1 MSHPDNSR
9 FLQSPV
15 TGRRRRAGILAAAI
29 GVLATAAAG
38 AQLPLKTVEECIET
52 GTDLVTLPGVPG
64 GSLSASSCRGC
75 ESMRLSF
82 DARTRYFIG
91 KELVPYAR
99 LREAAAKG
107 AVRLYV
113 FYRPESRTLTRLRL
127 VATGTAQ

>member
-15 TGRRRRAGILAAAI
+15 IGRLHRARILAAAI
-29 GVLATAAAG
+29 SVLATAVAS
-38 AQLPLKTVEECIET
+38 AQLPLKTIEECIET

-75 ESMRLSF
+75 ESTRLSF

-91 KELVPYAR
+91 KEPVPYAR

-107 AVRLYV
+107 PLRLYV
-113 FYRPESRTLTRLRL
+113 FYHPESRTLTRLRL
-127 VATGTAQ
+127 VATGTAK